1 MTDKISFDLIS
12 PERLLLSE
20 QADMVTVP
28 GSDGYFGVLTG
39 HMPLISTLRPGM
51 IDVKGGDKGDAKYF
65 ILGGFAE
72 VNTAGMTN
80 TKLTVLAEEA
90 VPMTEMDLV
99 ALDQRIH
106 DAEENLIAASTPN
119 GRAKAADIL
128 ADLRLVRAAF

>member
-1 MTDKISFDLIS
+1 
-12 PERLLLSE
+12 
-20 QADMVTVP
+20 VT
-28 GSDGYFGVLTG
+28 
-39 HMPLISTLRPGM
+39 
-51 IDVKGGDKGDAKYF
+51 
-65 ILGGFAE
+65 
-72 VNTAGMTN
+72 TAGMTN

>member
-1 MTDKISFDLIS
+1 MTDKISFDLVS

-72 VNTAGMTN
+72 VTN
-80 TKLTVLAEEA
+80 TKVTVLAEEA

-106 DAEENLIAASTPN
+106 DAEENLIAASTPA
-119 GRAKAADIL
+119 GRARAADIL
-128 ADLRLVRAAF
+128 ADLRLVRAVF

>member
-1 MTDKISFDLIS
+1 MTDKISFDLVS

-20 QADMVTVP
+20 QAEMVTVP

-72 VNTAGMTN
+72 VTN
-80 TKLTVLAEEA
+80 TKVTVLAEEA

-106 DAEENLIAASTPN
+106 DAEENLIAASTPA
-119 GRAKAADIL
+119 GRARAADIL
-128 ADLRLVRAAF
+128 ADLRLVRAVF

>member
-1 MTDKISFDLIS
+1 MTDKISFDLVS

-20 QADMVTVP
+20 QAEMVTVP

-72 VNTAGMTN
+72 VTN
-80 TKLTVLAEEA
+80 TKVTVLAEEA

-106 DAEENLIAASTPN
+106 DAEENLIAASTPA
-119 GRAKAADIL
+119 GRARAADIL

>member
-1 MTDKISFDLIS
+1 MTDKISFDLVS

-20 QADMVTVP
+20 QAEMVTVP
-28 GSDGYFGVLTG
+28 GSDGYFGVLAG

-72 VNTAGMTN
+72 VTN
-80 TKLTVLAEEA
+80 TKVTVLAEEA

-106 DAEENLIAASTPN
+106 DAEENLIAASTPA
-119 GRAKAADIL
+119 GRARAADIL
-128 ADLRLVRAAF
+128 ADLRLVRAVF

>member
-1 MTDKISFDLIS
+1 MTDKISFDLVS

-20 QADMVTVP
+20 QAEMVTVP
-28 GSDGYFGVLTG
+28 GSDGYFGVLAG

-72 VNTAGMTN
+72 VTN
-80 TKLTVLAEEA
+80 TKVTVLAEEA

-106 DAEENLIAASTPN
+106 DAEENLIAASTPA
-119 GRAKAADIL
+119 GRARAPDIL
-128 ADLRLVRAAF
+128 ADLRLVRAVF